1 MKLLP
6 ALVVGLTATFLA
18 VQDLKS
24 EKKEPEEK
32 AVETPNEIQETP
44 EEKEKQMDEY
54 EEIVNDEYLNITM
67 EDDLSE
73 IMGEDFEEE
82 DEDEEDED
90 EEVEDEEVAEG
101 ESIHEITENDYE
113 VGIFNF
119 DRVRLMY
126 FTEDRILCDDDMV
139 TIDNVGEWL
148 GNVDLETQSDE
159 ITVKWIRNFNLPYDI
174 RLEIIEDSYSG
185 SR

>member
-24 EKKEPEEK
+24 GKKEPEEK
-32 AVETPNEIQETP
+32 AIETPVEP
-44 EEKEKQMDEY
+44 EEEVKESTMDEY

-82 DEDEEDED
+82 D
-90 EEVEDEEVAEG
+90 DEEVAEG
-101 ESIHEITENDYE
+101 DTVRAISEQEYDEGAFGFE
-113 VGIFNF
+113 
-119 DRVRLMY
+119 RVDLMY
-126 FTEDRILCDDDMV
+126 FIDDEVLCDTDMI
-139 TIDNVGEWL
+139 TIDNKNEWL
-148 GNVDLETQSDE
+148 GDVDLILGPDE
-159 ITVKWIRNFNLPYDI
+159 ITVMWIRNFNLSYDI
-174 RLEIIEDSYSG
+174 RLEVVEDSYSG
-185 SR
+185 SH

>member
-24 EKKEPEEK
+24 EKTEPEEK
-32 AVETPNEIQETP
+32 AVETPVEP
-44 EEKEKQMDEY
+44 EEEVKEPTMDEY
-54 EEIVNDEYLNITM
+54 EEIVNDEYLDITM

-82 DEDEEDED
+82 N
-90 EEVEDEEVAEG
+90 DEEVAEG
-101 ESIHEITENDYE
+101 DTIRAISEQEYDEGAFGFE
-113 VGIFNF
+113 
-119 DRVRLMY
+119 RVDLMY
-126 FTEDRILCDDDMV
+126 FVDDEVLCDSDMI
-139 TIDNVGEWL
+139 TIDNKDEWL
-148 GNVDLETQSDE
+148 GDVDLILGTDS
-159 ITVKWIRNFNLPYDI
+159 IVTVMWIRNFNLSYDI
-174 RLEIIEDSYSG
+174 RLEVVEDSYSG

>member
-32 AVETPNEIQETP
+32 AVETPVEP
-44 EEKEKQMDEY
+44 EEELKEPTMDEY
-54 EEIVNDEYLNITM
+54 EEIVNDEYLDITM

-82 DEDEEDED
+82 D
-90 EEVEDEEVAEG
+90 DEEVAEG
-101 ESIHEITENDYE
+101 DTIRAISEQEYDEGAFGFE
-113 VGIFNF
+113 
-119 DRVRLMY
+119 RVDLMY
-126 FTEDRILCDDDMV
+126 FIDDGILCDSDMV
-139 TIDNVGEWL
+139 TIDNVDEWL
-148 GNVDLETQSDE
+148 GNVNLKMRSDE
-159 ITVKWIRNFNLPYDI
+159 ITVNWIRNFNLSYDI
-174 RLEIIEDSYSG
+174 RLEVIGDSYSG

>member
-6 ALVVGLTATFLA
+6 ALVVGLTATLLA

-32 AVETPNEIQETP
+32 AVETPVES
-44 EEKEKQMDEY
+44 EKEAKEPTMDEY

-82 DEDEEDED
+82 
-90 EEVEDEEVAEG
+90 EDEEVAEG
-101 ESIHEITENDYE
+101 DTIRAISEEEYDE
-113 VGIFNF
+113 GAFGF
-119 DRVRLMY
+119 ERVSLMY
-126 FTEDRILCDDDMV
+126 FVDDEVLCDTDMI
-139 TIDNVGEWL
+139 TIDNKDEWL
-148 GNVDLETQSDE
+148 GDVELILGPDE
-159 ITVKWIRNFNLPYDI
+159 ITVMWIRNFNLSYDI
-174 RLEIIEDSYSG
+174 RLEVVEDSYSG

>member
-6 ALVVGLTATFLA
+6 AFAVGLTAVFLA

-24 EKKEPEEK
+24 EKKEPEK
-32 AVETPNEIQETP
+32 VVESPDEVQETP

-82 DEDEEDED
+82 DEDEE
-90 EEVEDEEVAEG
+90 VAEG
-101 ESIHEITENDYE
+101 ESIHEITENEYE

-119 DRVRLMY
+119 DRARLMY

>member
-18 VQDLKS
+18 VQDLKG

-32 AVETPNEIQETP
+32 VVETPVEP
-44 EEKEKQMDEY
+44 EEEVKEPTMDEY
-54 EEIVNDEYLNITM
+54 EEIVNDEYLDITM

-82 DEDEEDED
+82 DEDEEI
-90 EEVEDEEVAEG
+90 AEG
-101 ESIHEITENDYE
+101 ESIHEITEDEYTI
-113 VGIFNF
+113 GIFNF
-119 DRVRLMY
+119 DQVDLMY
-126 FTEDRILCDDDMV
+126 FTEDRILCDGDMV
-139 TIDNVGEWL
+139 TIDNVDEWL

>member
-18 VQDLKS
+18 VQDFKS

-32 AVETPNEIQETP
+32 AVETPVEL
-44 EEKEKQMDEY
+44 EEEVKEPTMDKY
-54 EEIVNDEYLNITM
+54 EDIVNDEYLDITM

-82 DEDEEDED
+82 D
-90 EEVEDEEVAEG
+90 DEEVAEG
-101 ESIHEITENDYE
+101 ETIRAISEAEYDE
-113 VGIFNF
+113 GAFGF
-119 DRVRLMY
+119 ERVDLIY
-126 FTEDRILCDDDMV
+126 FIDDGILCDSDMV
-139 TIDNVGEWL
+139 TIDNADEWL
-148 GNVDLETQSDE
+148 GNVNLKIRSDE
-159 ITVKWIRNFNLPYDI
+159 ITVNWIRNFNLSYDI
-174 RLEIIEDSYSG
+174 RLEVIGDAYSG

>member
-32 AVETPNEIQETP
+32 AVETPVEP
-44 EEKEKQMDEY
+44 EEEVKEPTMDEY
-54 EEIVNDEYLNITM
+54 EEIVNDEYLDITM

-73 IMGEDFEEE
+73 IMGED
-82 DEDEEDED
+82 
-90 EEVEDEEVAEG
+90 DEEVAEG
-101 ESIHEITENDYE
+101 DTIRALSEAEYDEGAFGFE
-113 VGIFNF
+113 
-119 DRVRLMY
+119 RVNLMY
-126 FTEDRILCDDDMV
+126 FVDDEVLCDTDMI
-139 TIDNVGEWL
+139 TIDNKDEWL
-148 GNVDLETQSDE
+148 GDVDLILGTDS
-159 ITVKWIRNFNLPYDI
+159 IVTVMWIRNFNLSYDI
-174 RLEIIEDSYSG
+174 RLEVVEDSYSG

>member
-32 AVETPNEIQETP
+32 AVETPVEA
-44 EEKEKQMDEY
+44 EEVLTESKEEQTMDEY

-73 IMGEDFEEE
+73 IMGDDFEEE
-82 DEDEEDED
+82 D
-90 EEVEDEEVAEG
+90 DEEVAEG
-101 ESIHEITENDYE
+101 DTIRAISEREYDEGAFGFE
-113 VGIFNF
+113 
-119 DRVRLMY
+119 RVTLMY
-126 FTEDRILCDDDMV
+126 FVDDEVLCDTDMI
-139 TIDNVGEWL
+139 TIDNKDEWL
-148 GNVDLETQSDE
+148 GDVELILGPDE
-159 ITVKWIRNFNLPYDI
+159 ITVMWIRNFNLSYDI
-174 RLEIIEDSYSG
+174 RLEVVEDSYSG

>member
-18 VQDLKS
+18 VQDLKD

-32 AVETPNEIQETP
+32 AVEIPVEP
-44 EEKEKQMDEY
+44 EEEAKEPTMDEY
-54 EEIVNDEYLNITM
+54 EEIVNDEYLDITM

-82 DEDEEDED
+82 D
-90 EEVEDEEVAEG
+90 DEEVAEG
-101 ESIHEITENDYE
+101 DTIRAISEAEYDEGAFGFE
-113 VGIFNF
+113 
-119 DRVRLMY
+119 RVNLMY
-126 FTEDRILCDDDMV
+126 FVDDEVLCDTDMI
-139 TIDNVGEWL
+139 TIDNKDEWL
-148 GNVDLETQSDE
+148 GDVELILGPDE
-159 ITVKWIRNFNLPYDI
+159 ITVMWIRNFNLSYDI
-174 RLEIIEDSYSG
+174 RLEVVEDSYSG

>member
-24 EKKEPEEK
+24 EKKEPEKVIESPDE
-32 AVETPNEIQETP
+32 VQETLK
-44 EEKEKQMDEY
+44 EKEKQMDEY

-82 DEDEEDED
+82 D
-90 EEVEDEEVAEG
+90 DEEVAEG
-101 ESIHEITENDYE
+101 DTVRAISEQEYDEGAFGFE
-113 VGIFNF
+113 
-119 DRVRLMY
+119 RVDLMY
-126 FTEDRILCDDDMV
+126 FVDDEVLCDTDMI
-139 TIDNVGEWL
+139 TIDNKNEWL
-148 GNVDLETQSDE
+148 GDVELVLGPDE
-159 ITVKWIRNFNLPYDI
+159 ITVMWIRNFNLSYDI
-174 RLEIIEDSYSG
+174 RLEVVEDSYSG
-185 SR
+185 SH

>member
-24 EKKEPEEK
+24 EKTEPEEK
-32 AVETPNEIQETP
+32 AVETQVEA
-44 EEKEKQMDEY
+44 EEVLTESKEEQTMDEY
-54 EEIVNDEYLNITM
+54 EEIVNDEYLDITM

-82 DEDEEDED
+82 D
-90 EEVEDEEVAEG
+90 DEEVAEG
-101 ESIHEITENDYE
+101 DTIRAISEQEYDEGAFGFE
-113 VGIFNF
+113 
-119 DRVRLMY
+119 RVDLMY
-126 FTEDRILCDDDMV
+126 FVDDEVLCDSDMI
-139 TIDNVGEWL
+139 TIDNKDEWL
-148 GNVDLETQSDE
+148 GDVDLILGTDS
-159 ITVKWIRNFNLPYDI
+159 IVTVMWIRNFNLSYDI
-174 RLEIIEDSYSG
+174 RLEVIEDSYSG

>member
-1 MKLLP
+1 MNLLP

-32 AVETPNEIQETP
+32 AVETSAEPT
-44 EEKEKQMDEY
+44 EEEMDEY

-82 DEDEEDED
+82 DEDEE
-90 EEVEDEEVAEG
+90 VAEG
-101 ESIHEITENDYE
+101 ESISEITEDEYNI
-113 VGIFNF
+113 GIFNF
-119 DRVRLMY
+119 DQVRLMY

>member
-1 MKLLP
+1 MNLLP
-6 ALVVGLTATFLA
+6 ALVVGLTAGFLA

-32 AVETPNEIQETP
+32 AVETSAEIWETP

-82 DEDEEDED
+82 G
-90 EEVEDEEVAEG
+90 EDEEVAEG
-101 ESIHEITENDYE
+101 ESISEITEDEYNI
-113 VGIFNF
+113 GIFNF
-119 DRVRLMY
+119 DQVRLMY

-139 TIDNVGEWL
+139 TIDNADEWL

>member
-18 VQDLKS
+18 AQDLKG
-24 EKKEPEEK
+24 EKKGPEEK
-32 AVETPNEIQETP
+32 AVESPDEVQETP

-67 EDDLSE
+67 EDDLSD

-82 DEDEEDED
+82 DEDEE
-90 EEVEDEEVAEG
+90 VAEG
-101 ESIHEITENDYE
+101 ESISEITEDEYNI
-113 VGIFNF
+113 GIFNF
-119 DRVRLMY
+119 DQVDLMY
-126 FTEDRILCDDDMV
+126 FTEDRILCDGDMV
-139 TIDNVGEWL
+139 TIDNVDEWL
-148 GNVDLETQSDE
+148 GNVDLETQSDG

-174 RLEIIEDSYSG
+174 RLEIIGDAYSG

>member
-1 MKLLP
+1 M
-6 ALVVGLTATFLA
+6 
-18 VQDLKS
+18 QDLKS

-32 AVETPNEIQETP
+32 AVETSVEA
-44 EEKEKQMDEY
+44 EEVPTESKGEQTMDEY
-54 EEIVNDEYLNITM
+54 EEIVNDEYLDITM

-82 DEDEEDED
+82 DEDEE
-90 EEVEDEEVAEG
+90 VAEG
-101 ESIHEITENDYE
+101 ESIHEITENEYE

-148 GNVDLETQSDE
+148 GNVDLEIQSDE

-174 RLEIIEDSYSG
+174 RLEIIGDAYSG

>member
-18 VQDLKS
+18 VQDLRS
-24 EKKEPEEK
+24 EKKEPEK
-32 AVETPNEIQETP
+32 VVESPDEVQETP
-44 EEKEKQMDEY
+44 EEREKQMDEY
-54 EEIVNDEYLNITM
+54 EEIVNDEYLDITM

-82 DEDEEDED
+82 DEDEE
-90 EEVEDEEVAEG
+90 VAEG
-101 ESIHEITENDYE
+101 ESIHEITENEYE

-174 RLEIIEDSYSG
+174 RLEIIEESYSG